1 LIIKKKSWLALGAEV
16 SSLYMGDSSFNHVP
30 LLSPSVPRLARI
42 QQNTFAIHCLAQTG
56 DVVLQLA
63 LQGKG
68 ILMHV

>member
-1 LIIKKKSWLALGAEV
+1 
-16 SSLYMGDSSFNHVP
+16 MGDSSFNHVP

-56 DVVLQLA
+56 DVVLQSA

-68 ILMHV
+68 ILMHA